1 VSVAFYRQKQIRRG
15 GVEDKFVEAI
25 KISPAEGEIFIYDHD
40 LVDYLSHLRL
50 TELGICRLPVR
61 YVQSAEY

>member
-25 KISPAEGEIFIYDHD
+25 KISPAEGEIFI
-40 LVDYLSHLRL
+40 
-50 TELGICRLPVR
+50 
-61 YVQSAEY
+61 